1 MPEQKKSRRTQLG
14 APAQDDAAPLAVRA
28 AAPGRAPAPLQDAGE
43 SAAAGE
49 PLTGRELRFPVVC
62 VVASAGGRGA
72 IAELLRRLPSRDT
85 SLALVLI
92 YSADPGEIPLLE
104 LVVQS
109 SPLPV
114 AELRPGMQ
122 LVPGRVLVLPPEMQ
136 ATLAGMSVELAPLG
150 EGGPGPADLFLRSLA
165 GELGSSAVAVV
176 LSGAGSDGALGL
188 KDVKAEGGVT
198 FAENPRGAE
207 RPALPRSA
215 IAAGGVDFTLSVEEI
230 AAELVRM
237 GRPGHVLAP
246 WLRQGTPSGVDS
258 DLSKLL
264 RLLHAAVGV
273 DFSQY
278 KKSTLKRR
286 IQRRMTLHRLATLQD
301 YLDHV
306 KAHPGEI
313 EDLYQ
318 DLLIKVTTFFRDPGA
333 FAALKTHVFPV
344 LMHNRP
350 QDSPV
355 RIWVPGCS
363 TGEEVYSLAISL
375 LEFLEA
381 DATDHAIQIFGTDL
395 SEAAI
400 QQARSGVY
408 IESIAMD
415 VSPSRL
421 RRFFVRVQGGF
432 QVNKSVRDLCIFSR
446 HNATADPPLSKLDL
460 TSCRNL
466 MIYLEPSLQRRL
478 LQTFHQALKP
488 TGFLLLGS
496 SESLTTMP
504 DLFGVVDRTHRIFC
518 KRAASAAA
526 HSLGLAALALPSA
539 PVVALAAE
547 KKQREPE
554 GLGMDA
560 VRKEADAIVMAR
572 YAPAGVVIDEEMQIV
587 QFRGKTGPYLEP
599 SPGDASLHLF
609 KMAREGLV
617 LGLRTAIDASLNSGA
632 MARKEQIKVRQDE
645 KIRYVD
651 VEVWP
656 LKMRLPQGR
665 CFLVIFSESGAP
677 RPDRPGSDP
686 APSDTQKDLEIVQ
699 LRRELVTTREYL
711 QSLIDE
717 LEATNEELLCT
728 NDELLASNDELH
740 RMNDALEGA
749 HEELQSAN
757 QELTTINE
765 ELSSSNVALG
775 LANDELRKLLGGMN
789 IPMLVV
795 DADLR
800 IRRAAGAAD
809 KLLGLAASDVG
820 RSILEVKSRSV
831 ADIAPV
837 VAEVLGTM
845 STVERHVEDRE
856 GRRYLMRARPSR
868 TTDNEVD
875 GAVICWLESDAP
887 RRPTRELAGAR
898 DDLSAVFEVLR
909 HPFLLLD
916 GELRIRAVTRRYC
929 EQFRVPLGDIEGRSL
944 SAIDAGWNTPQLEQQ
959 LRDVL
964 HRHAALVDFR
974 LEAVLAH
981 AGRRT
986 LSFSAFR
993 LQADEG
999 ELPALL
1005 LVVEDRTAAEVDQG
1019 APPGARPARRADHG

>member
-14 APAQDDAAPLAVRA
+14 APGPSDAAPQAGRA
-28 AAPGRAPAPLQDAGE
+28 SAPGRAPVPPEDAGE

-49 PLTGRELRFPVVC
+49 PRPEGELRFPVVC

-85 SLALVLI
+85 SLSLVLI
-92 YSADPGEIPLLE
+92 YSADPGELPLLE
-104 LVVQS
+104 LVAQS

-114 AELRPGMQ
+114 AELRSGMK
-122 LVPGRVLVLPPEMQ
+122 LAPGRVQVLPPEAQ
-136 ATLAGMSVELAPLG
+136 ATLAGLRVELAPRG
-150 EGGPGPADLFLRSLA
+150 EGGPGPGDLFLRSLA
-165 GELGSSAVAVV
+165 GELGSGAVAVV

-215 IAAGGVDFTLSVEEI
+215 IAAGGVDFVLSVEEI

-246 WLRQGTPSGVDS
+246 WLRQGAPLGMDAE
-258 DLSKLL
+258 LSKLL

-278 KKSTLKRR
+278 KKSTLRRR

-301 YLDHV
+301 YLDHL

-344 LMHNRP
+344 LMHSRP

-400 QQARSGVY
+400 QQARSGIY
-408 IESIAMD
+408 IESISMD

-446 HNATADPPLSKLDL
+446 HNAAADPPLLKLDL

-496 SESLTTMP
+496 SESLTTAP

-518 KRAASAAA
+518 KRAASEAA
-526 HSLGLAALALPSA
+526 HSLALTAPALPGA
-539 PVVALAAE
+539 PVVALALE
-547 KKQREPE
+547 RPREPE

-572 YAPAGVVIDEEMQIV
+572 YAPAGVVVDEEMQIV

-617 LGLRTAIDASLNSGA
+617 LGIRAAIDASMNSGA

-651 VEVWP
+651 IEVWP
-656 LKMRLPQGR
+656 LKVRLPQGR
-665 CFLVIFSESGAP
+665 CFLVTFSESGAA
-677 RPDRPGSDP
+677 RLDRPGSDP
-686 APSDTQKDLEIVQ
+686 APSDAQKDLEIVQ

-728 NDELLASNDELH
+728 NDEILASNDELH
-740 RMNDALEGA
+740 RVNDALAGA
-749 HEELQSAN
+749 HDELESAN

-765 ELSSSNVALG
+765 ELRSSNVALG

-789 IPMLVV
+789 IPMLMV

-800 IRRAAGAAD
+800 IRRIAGAAD

-845 STVERHVEDRE
+845 STVERHVEDRD
-856 GRRYLMRARPSR
+856 GRCYLMRARPSR
-868 TTDNEVD
+868 TTDDEVD
-875 GAVICWLESDAP
+875 GAVICWLESEAP
-887 RRPTRELAGAR
+887 RRAARELAGAR
-898 DDLSAVFEVLR
+898 DGLSAVFEVLR

-929 EQFRVPLGDIEGRSL
+929 EQFMVPLGDIEGRSL

-964 HRHAALVDFR
+964 HRRAALVDFR

-1005 LVVEDRTAAEVDQG
+1005 LVVEDRTAPEIDPAG
-1019 APPGARPARRADHG
+1019 PPGLRPARRAGPG

>member
-14 APAQDDAAPLAVRA
+14 APGQSDAAPQAGRA
-28 AAPGRAPAPLQDAGE
+28 AAPRRAPAAPEDAGE
-43 SAAAGE
+43 GAAAGE
-49 PLTGRELRFPVVC
+49 PHAGGELRFPVVC

-85 SLALVLI
+85 NLSLVLI
-92 YSADPGEIPLLE
+92 YSSDPGEIPLLE

-114 AELRPGMQ
+114 AELRSGMR
-122 LVPGRVLVLPPEMQ
+122 LVPGRVQILPPEMQ
-136 ATLAGMSVELAPLG
+136 ATLAGLSVELAPRG

-165 GELGSSAVAVV
+165 GELGSGAVAVV

-207 RPALPRSA
+207 RPALPRNA
-215 IAAGGVDFTLSVEEI
+215 IAAGGVDFILSVEEI
-230 AAELVRM
+230 AAELVRI

-246 WLRQGTPSGVDS
+246 WLRHGTSLGMDP

-301 YLDHV
+301 YLDHL
-306 KAHPGEI
+306 KAHPGEV
-313 EDLYQ
+313 EELYQ

-400 QQARSGVY
+400 QQARSGIY
-408 IESIAMD
+408 IESISMD

-446 HNATADPPLSKLDL
+446 HNAAADPPLSKLDF

-518 KRAASAAA
+518 KRTASEAA
-526 HSLGLAALALPSA
+526 HALSLAAPALPSA
-539 PVVALAAE
+539 PVVVLAAE
-547 KKQREPE
+547 RQREPE
-554 GLGMDA
+554 GLGMEA

-572 YAPAGVVIDEEMQIV
+572 YAPAGVVVDEDMQIV

-617 LGLRTAIDASLNSGA
+617 LGLRAAIDASMNSGA
-632 MARKEQIKVRQDE
+632 MVRKEQIKVRQDE

-656 LKMRLPQGR
+656 LKVRLPQGR
-665 CFLVIFSESGAP
+665 CFLVIFSESGAA
-677 RPDRPGSDP
+677 RLERPGSDP
-686 APSDTQKDLEIVQ
+686 APSDAQKDLELVQ

-749 HEELQSAN
+749 HAELQSAN

-765 ELSSSNVALG
+765 ELRNSNVALG
-775 LANDELRKLLGGMN
+775 LANDELRTLLGGMN
-789 IPMLVV
+789 IPMLIV

-800 IRRAAGAAD
+800 IRRVAGAAD
-809 KLLGLAASDVG
+809 RLLDLAAGDVG

-831 ADIAPV
+831 ADVAPV

-868 TTDNEVD
+868 TTEDGGD

-887 RRPTRELAGAR
+887 RRAAREPAGAR
-898 DDLSAVFEVLR
+898 DGLTAVFEVLH

-929 EQFRVPLGDIEGRSL
+929 EQFMVPLGDIEGRSL

-964 HRHAALVDFR
+964 HRRAALVDFR

-993 LQADEG
+993 LQADQG

-1005 LVVEDRTAAEVDQG
+1005 LVVEDRTAPE
-1019 APPGARPARRADHG
+1019 R